1 MKTER
6 REPSLVPLLVITAV
20 LLAGALITTVSSH
33 PPTEENPMT
42 PQEGRTTIVDI
53 IVNTSHKLD
62 VRGWWPRSGA
72 AAPSTCTLPD
82 KTQGASYD
90 FDLWAPRERQGEN
103 EELRAEQRERD
114 AQIVADYWTELG
126 MTTRI
131 AATPTRFPTVYATG
145 GPIRSASF
153 DTGAGDHDYRIGIE
167 GHCSVGNAADLLEED
182 AARRAAGEILPGDEG
197 LLEWDDPRRADKNTP
212 VP

>member
-1 MKTER
+1 MLCPQPFIRRDDISSAPSADTKTER
-6 REPSLVPLLVITAV
+6 RELSLVPLLVITAV
-20 LLAGALITTVSSH
+20 LLAGAVITTVSSR
-33 PPTEENPMT
+33 PPTEENPMN
-42 PQEGRTTIVDI
+42 PQEGRATIVDI
-53 IVNTSHKLD
+53 IVSTSQKLD

-82 KTQGASYD
+82 ETRGASYD

-153 DTGAGDHDYRIGIE
+153 DTGAAEHAY
-167 GHCSVGNAADLLEED
+167 
-182 AARRAAGEILPGDEG
+182 
-197 LLEWDDPRRADKNTP
+197 
-212 VP
+212 

>member
-1 MKTER
+1 MSVER
-6 REPSLVPLLVITAV
+6 RGPSLVPLLVITAV
-20 LLAGALITTVSSH
+20 LLAGAVITTVSSH
-33 PPTEENPMT
+33 PSIKENPMT

-53 IVNTSHKLD
+53 VVNTSQKLD
-62 VRGWWPRSGA
+62 VRGWWPRNGPA
-72 AAPSTCTLPD
+72 VPYTCTLPD

-90 FDLWAPRERQGEN
+90 FHLWAPRERQGEN

-114 AQIVADYWTELG
+114 AQVVADYWTELG

-145 GPIRSASF
+145 GPIGSASF
-153 DTGAGDHDYRIGIE
+153 DTGSAEHAYQMSARAQCSRGDVTDLFAEDATQRDIGI
-167 GHCSVGNAADLLEED
+167 S
-182 AARRAAGEILPGDEG
+182 LPGDEG
-197 LLEWDDPRRADKNTP
+197 ALKWDDPRRADKNTP